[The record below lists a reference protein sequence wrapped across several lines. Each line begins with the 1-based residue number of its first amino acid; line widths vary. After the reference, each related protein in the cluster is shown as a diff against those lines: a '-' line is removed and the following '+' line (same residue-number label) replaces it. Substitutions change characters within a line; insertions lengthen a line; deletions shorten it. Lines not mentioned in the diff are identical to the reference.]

1 MFLSH
6 LAFFLSAIGFILF
19 IVRSNK
25 QEPFEL
31 FLTFFSFLFFS
42 SLGVWLYLDYY
53 FSDQSLRVLDFYGII
68 NENFALLAP
77 VFCAA
82 LFGKSVPKI
91 KILQYFGLLILI
103 GVGFAILHLL
113 IAQDETEHLI
123 FYPTNKNMR
132 INAAVQL
139 TYNITLFLLFLY
151 YLRKINVN
159 KGPELFDGVYK
170 KVFSIL
176 FIVYYILDNFFF
188 VAILVYFNN
197 LQVFKQMYYITLV
210 SNFIMTLLIITL
222 AIYTNWLF
230 LITRFKRKWQK
241 DYNKNENILILEN
254 KPFILSNHGD
264 KILNWNNFKQNQ
276 VNEHEELITNVESLE
291 FLTKTEKLYA
301 ALQPFNLAHKEL
313 ADLLSVSLRT
323 IETNFYRLRVK
334 LRKEGYTEDYPY
346 QQNKD

>member
-6 LAFFLSAIGFILF
+6 LTFFLSAIGFILF

-42 SLGVWLYLDYY
+42 SLGVWLYLEYY
-53 FSDQSLRVLDFYGII
+53 YTDQSLMVLDFYGVI

-82 LFGKSVPKI
+82 LFGKSVPKS
-91 KILQYFGLLILI
+91 KIFKYFGLLMLI
-103 GVGFAILHLL
+103 GVGFAIIHLL
-113 IAQDETEHLI
+113 IAQDDTEHLI
-123 FYPTNKNMR
+123 FYPTNKNMH
-132 INAAVQL
+132 INAIVQL
-139 TYNITLFLLFLY
+139 IYNISLLSLFIY

-176 FIVYYILDNFFF
+176 FIVYYILDNLFFIS
-188 VAILVYFNN
+188 ILVYFNDIK
-197 LQVFKQMYYITLV
+197 VFKQMYYVTLV
-210 SNFIMTLLIITL
+210 SNLIMTLLIITL

-230 LITRFKRKWQK
+230 LITRFKRNWQK
-241 DYNKNENILILEN
+241 DYSQQDETKIIDN
-254 KPFILSNHGD
+254 KPFVLSNQGER
-264 KILNWNNFKQNQ
+264 IMNWNDFKQTHINDYES
-276 VNEHEELITNVESLE
+276 VISNIESLE

-334 LRKEGYTEDYPY
+334 LRKHGCTEDYPY
-346 QQNKD
+346 QQN